1 MEAIKIIIKSN
12 RQAKLN
18 KRSISR
24 MHTFPNLL
32 KYSVSH
38 ACIYYSSV
46 ELCRLVRFICLWNNN
61 RTPTEF
67 EWKHNRSVDTVTEQR
82 TRYTRNHGSIAGW
95 YKKFHPSPKYPYRFC
110 GSTSQLPGAL
120 FPGKKKK
127 KHPRREADISPHRE
141 LRLIMR
147 RIILN
152 LPPYAYTACT
162 GTDFNPYPSN
172 VENKVSS

>member
-1 MEAIKIIIKSN
+1 MYFFANFKCSSINNCRRKKLSKEIMEAIKIIIKSN

-127 KHPRREADISPHRE
+127 KKKKKNTQDVKLTSHPI
-141 LRLIMR
+141 
-147 RIILN
+147 
-152 LPPYAYTACT
+152 
-162 GTDFNPYPSN
+162 
-172 VENKVSS
+172 VSWG